1 MSEVVVGTLR
11 LRGAQARRL
20 ATVAATTLPVALE
33 RALADVA
40 DRRVETVLVP
50 LDLDVTAYDDETL
63 AVLWADA
70 IRGRLLE
77 AAAEPGPGGGPDTS
91 GPAVATWPRPA
102 VTTREAVGAARSWL
116 AGVGEPE
123 PRLPV
128 ALLAL
133 GDPALADLVAA
144 ELGDRDWSRLLDLL
158 VAVVGGR
165 PAEAV
170 AEGADVA
177 PMAAAPD
184 VDEAPRSAGGQDAV
198 LDPDGSADSAPWSAR
213 QGAAAPD
220 HQSGGSPPA
229 GAEPVLAAVATLA
242 ELVDVTRATHH
253 LDPATVTRSAGLVLL
268 YPWLTDHCRRA
279 VDLHPGLDPVAVREV
294 ALAVLIDPDQPTDV
308 VEDPL
313 VRLLAGH
320 DPRRPPARL
329 AGAAPRVPL
338 PHADEVQAAA
348 ERVLASYA
356 ALLPGF
362 ARSTPTF
369 VRQAWIARLGLLDP
383 DRDPVLLT
391 AATHPLDVVLSALP
405 YPLGLVRL
413 PWSET
418 LTMRFRP

>member
-1 MSEVVVGTLR
+1 MSDVVVGTLR

-20 ATVAATTLPVALE
+20 ATVAATTLPAALE

-77 AAAEPGPGGGPDTS
+77 TAAEPGPDGGPDAA
-91 GPAVATWPRPA
+91 GPTVAPRPRPA
-102 VTTREAVGAARSWL
+102 VTTREVVGAARSWL

-123 PRLPV
+123 LRLPV

-133 GDPALADLVAA
+133 GDPAVADRVAA
-144 ELGDRDWSRLLDLL
+144 ELGDRDWARLLDLL
-158 VAVVGGR
+158 GAVVGGR
-165 PAEAV
+165 PAAAV
-170 AEGADVA
+170 AGGADTA
-177 PMAAAPD
+177 PVTAASE
-184 VDEAPRSAGGQDAV
+184 VDGVPRRTDGQDAV
-198 LDPDGSADSAPWSAR
+198 LDPEGSADSAPRSA
-213 QGAAAPD
+213 QHAAPTPD
-220 HQSGGSPPA
+220 DPARGSSSA

-242 ELVDVTRATHH
+242 ELVDEPRGASH
-253 LDPATVTRSAGLVLL
+253 LDPTTVTRSAGLVLL

-294 ALAVLIDPDQPTDV
+294 ALAVLVDPDRPTDV

-320 DPRRPPARL
+320 DPRRPPARP
-329 AGAAPRVPL
+329 APRVPL
-338 PHADEVQAAA
+338 PHADEVQAGA

-362 ARSTPTF
+362 ARSSPTF
-369 VRQAWIARLGLLDP
+369 VRQAWIARLGVLDP

-391 AATHPLDVVLSALP
+391 AATHPLDVVLGALP

-418 LTMRFRP
+418 LTVRFRP